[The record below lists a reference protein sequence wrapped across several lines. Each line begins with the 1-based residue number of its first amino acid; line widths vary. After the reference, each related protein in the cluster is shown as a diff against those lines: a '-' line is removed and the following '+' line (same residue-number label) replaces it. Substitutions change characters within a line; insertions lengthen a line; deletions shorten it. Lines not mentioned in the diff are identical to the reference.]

1 MELKVAVCDDEINL
15 AQIVKQK
22 ILQFRESEEIEIFTS
37 GEELLSSSLDY
48 NIIFLDIEMPKQDG
62 MQVAKCLLERR
73 YEGQIVFLTS
83 HSEFIQEAFKVKAY
97 RYLFKPIKDEQ
108 LREVITSTEAEL
120 AETRVMITVNK
131 DRVESVRLKDIIY
144 LEAARNKT
152 FLVLKTGEMECNKP
166 MKEIFEMLGSSEFI
180 QIHKSYVVSLRY
192 IKKIGQKNLQL
203 EEVIPELPLSRR
215 KKAEVEE
222 KYLQYVK
229 KHAVYLS
236 F

>member
-22 ILQFRESEEIEIFTS
+22 ILKFRENEEIDLFTS

-62 MQVAKCLLERR
+62 MQVAKSLLERG

-83 HSEFIQEAFKVKAY
+83 YSEFIQEAFKVKAY
-97 RYLFKPIKDEQ
+97 RYLFKPINDNQ
-108 LREVITSTEAEL
+108 MREVLTSAEAEL

-131 DRVESVRLKDIIY
+131 DRVESVRVKDIIY

-203 EEVIPELPLSRR
+203 EGVIPELPLSRR

-229 KHAVYLS
+229 KHAIYLAL
-236 F
+236 

>member
-1 MELKVAVCDDEINL
+1 MRLKIAVCDDEINL

-22 ILQFRESEEIEIFTS
+22 ILKFRENEEIDLFTS

-62 MQVAKCLLERR
+62 MQVAKSLLERG

-97 RYLFKPIKDEQ
+97 RYLFKPINDNQ
-108 LREVITSTEAEL
+108 MREVLTSAEAEL

-131 DRVESVRLKDIIY
+131 DRVESVRVKDIIY

-152 FLVLKTGEMECNKP
+152 FLVLKNGETECNRP

-203 EEVIPELPLSRR
+203 EGVIPELPLSRR

-229 KHAVYLS
+229 KHAVCLS

>member
-62 MQVAKCLLERR
+62 MQVAKCLLERG